1 MKDKIQKHLRRK
13 RRTRSRVFGTK
24 SRPRVSVYRSSK
36 HLYVQIIDDVKGET
50 LVSVSDLELKKKTD
64 GKKVQKKSQSKDT
77 EVSGVSKT
85 DLARTV
91 GELLAKKAEKKKI
104 KKIVF
109 DRGGYKYHGRVKAV
123 AEGARKGGLVF

>member
-13 RRTRSRVFGTK
+13 KRTRARVFGTK

-64 GKKVQKKSQSKDT
+64 GKKVQKKSQKK
-77 EVSGVSKT
+77 VSKI

>member
-13 RRTRSRVFGTK
+13 RRTRARIFGIK

-50 LVSVSDLELKKKTD
+50 LVSVSDMELKKKTD
-64 GKKVQKKSQSKDT
+64 GKKVQKKSQKK
-77 EVSGVSKT
+77 VSKI